1 MPHVLSPYAAA
12 SFADPGFWAGRWRG
26 RFDPEAPATVNPRLA
41 ERSRALWDPL
51 ELGPLPA
58 ATLGEWIEAARVP
71 DDWWAVLDG
80 RPVDEAARAETL
92 ARLNLAG
99 LRPFKADRYGITL
112 RRANLRALPTAA
124 RGHKRDDE
132 DGFDRLQHTALEP
145 LTPLALLHPSRDGA
159 WWFVQS
165 PIYRGWLRARDLAW
179 TELPG
184 EIANLLAQPGP
195 VLLSPAAELET
206 ACGATLLQMGSR
218 LPGLRGGML
227 AYPARDEHGQLLWSK
242 ARLGGP
248 AELAPE
254 PPPLTPI
261 AFFARALAPLGRP
274 YGWGGLAPAG
284 PALDCSRLVQDVFKV
299 FDYQLPRDASAQCRA
314 TRPALVFE
322 SGAPHDSRARQLAA
336 LDRGPAILCMPG
348 HVMLYLGAV
357 EGCHHAV
364 HAFWAYKQAKNGGEV
379 AKAVRRVVVTSLDLG
394 RGTADGS
401 LLERLTTVNLL

>member
-1 MPHVLSPYAAA
+1 MPHVLSPHAGARL
-12 SFADPGFWAGRWRG
+12 ADPEFWAERWRG
-26 RFDPEAPATVNPRLA
+26 RFAPEAPAALNPRLA
-41 ERSRALWDPL
+41 ERSGALWDPL
-51 ELGPLPA
+51 ELGPVAA
-58 ATLGEWIEAARVP
+58 ATLGGWIEAARVP

-80 RPVDEAARAETL
+80 RPVDEAARAETY

-112 RRANLRALPTAA
+112 GRANLRALPTAA
-124 RGHKRDDE
+124 RGHKRNDE
-132 DGFDRLQHTALEP
+132 EGFDRLQHTALEP

-159 WWFVQS
+159 WWFVQA
-165 PIYRGWLRARDLAW
+165 PDYRGWVRARELAW

-195 VLLSPAAELET
+195 VLLSPTAELET
-206 ACGATLLQMGSR
+206 ACGTTPMQMGSR

-242 ARLGGP
+242 ARLVGDP
-248 AELAPE
+248 ELAPE
-254 PPPLTPI
+254 PPVLTPA

-274 YGWGGLAPAG
+274 YGWGGLTPAG
-284 PALDCSRLVQDVFKV
+284 PALDCSRFVQDVFKV
-299 FDYQLPRDASAQCRA
+299 FGYRLPRDALAQCRA

-322 SGAPHDSRARQLAA
+322 PGEPHASRARRLAE
-336 LDRGPAILCMPG
+336 LEGGPAVLCMPG

-364 HAFWAYKQAKNGGEV
+364 HAFWAYKRPENGGE
-379 AKAVRRVVVTSLDLG
+379 ATAAVRRVVVTSLDLG
-394 RGTADGS
+394 RGTAAGS
-401 LLERLTTVNLL
+401 LLERLTSVNLL